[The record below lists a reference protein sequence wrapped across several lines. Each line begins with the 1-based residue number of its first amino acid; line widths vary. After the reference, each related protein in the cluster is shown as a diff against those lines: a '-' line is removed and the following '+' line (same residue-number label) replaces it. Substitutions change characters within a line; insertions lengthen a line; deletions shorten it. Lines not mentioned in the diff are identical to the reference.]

1 MPDKKPQSTQGPQRR
16 SVFKI
21 SLSAMSAISA
31 VSAAV
36 IIAAG
41 WFVWR
46 PPAPSPPPSVAC
58 TDCNVLLLTIDTLR
72 ADRLGAYGGGAL
84 TPTLDRL
91 AAGGVRF
98 ERAFSHVPFTLP
110 AHASILTGQI
120 PPRHGIHG
128 NGSFRLGET
137 PPTLATLLHAQGY
150 RTGAFVGAFV
160 LDSRFGLNRGF
171 DTYDDRYEGE
181 RDQTRFDYAERPAEA
196 VIKPALDWILA
207 SAGAPAG
214 APQPWFAWVHL
225 FDPHAP
231 YRAPQAFQ
239 EGRTAYDAEVA
250 YTDASLGRLLD
261 DLRGR
266 GALDRTIVIVT
277 ADHGES
283 LGEHGET
290 THGLFA
296 YNATLRVPLLVAA
309 PGLRP
314 RVSSALASHADLV
327 PTVLDLLGLQPPEA
341 IDGRSL
347 REALEREPVTG
358 QSVYFE
364 ALDANLTRGW
374 APLTGVIQERV
385 KYIDLP
391 IPELYDLDADPAEQR
406 NLAATPAGAAKLRA
420 LRAELEHWRR
430 IGSTG
435 GQTSKVAL
443 DPESRRRLESLGYV
457 ASGAASVKKTFA
469 VSDDPKTLVALNE
482 SFTAALEES
491 STGRREQAVVH
502 LQRIIAA
509 RPDFLPARTSLA
521 TILIL
526 TGRPSEAVSELQNAV
541 RNGHS
546 SPAVLA
552 KLGAALDAAGRS
564 RDAVVAFEQ
573 AEQAGERDPDLFNAL
588 GVAYARIGRRDEA
601 RRRFEQL
608 LALDPTA
615 ASTWNN
621 LGILEIETGNRRSA
635 AEAFR
640 RAVAVDPRYGE
651 GWRGLGAALVADDR
665 AGAARAW
672 QRAVSLDPQ
681 DFDTLF
687 NLAVVLAESA
697 APRDA
702 LPYLR
707 RFAAEAPR
715 DRYAADRATVTAL
728 IRKIETG

>member
-1 MPDKKPQSTQGPQRR
+1 MPQKPKTRTQSPRSAQSKRLRSFAGSAGFALIIVIAVGGWLWWRR
-16 SVFKI
+16 AAQP
-21 SLSAMSAISA
+21 SLT
-31 VSAAV
+31 AA
-36 IIAAG
+36 
-41 WFVWR
+41 
-46 PPAPSPPPSVAC
+46 AC
-58 TDCNVLLLTIDTLR
+58 RGCNVLLITIDTLR
-72 ADRLGAYGGGAL
+72 VDRLGAYGGGTL

-98 ERAFSHVPFTLP
+98 ERAFSHAPLTLP
-110 AHASILTGQI
+110 AHTSMLTGQI
-120 PPRHGIHG
+120 PVRHGVRT
-128 NGSFRLGET
+128 NGSFRLGDT
-137 PPTLATLLHAQGY
+137 PPTLATLLQAAGY

-171 DTYDDRYEGE
+171 DTYDDIYDGE
-181 RDQTRFDYAERPAEA
+181 RDQARFDYAERQAEA
-196 VIKPALDWILA
+196 VITPALDWILH
-207 SAGAPAG
+207 GDG
-214 APQPWFAWVHL
+214 KKWFAWVHL

-250 YTDASLGRLLD
+250 YTDASLGGLLAH
-261 DLRGR
+261 LRAG

-296 YNATLRVPLLVAA
+296 YNATLRVPLLLAA
-309 PGLRP
+309 PTVRP
-314 RVSSALASHADLV
+314 RVSSALAAHADLM
-327 PTVLDLLGLQPPEA
+327 PTVLDLLGLSPPEA

-347 REALEREPVTG
+347 REALEHDPVTER
-358 QSVYFE
+358 SVYFE

-374 APLTGVIQERV
+374 APLAGVIQGRL

-406 NLAATPAGAAKLRA
+406 NLTAMNGARLRE
-420 LRAELEHWRR
+420 LRDELAHWRR
-430 IGSTG
+430 NASNR
-435 GQTSKVAL
+435 GQTSRVAL
-443 DPESRRRLESLGYV
+443 DPESRQRLESLGYV

-469 VSDDPKTLVALNE
+469 VSDDPKNLVALNE
-482 SFTAALEES
+482 SFTVALEES
-491 STGRREQAVVH
+491 GNGRREQAVVR
-502 LQRIIAA
+502 LRRIIAA

-526 TGRPSEAVSELQNAV
+526 TGRASDAVSELQVAV
-541 RNGHS
+541 RNGLG

-552 KLGAALDAAGRS
+552 KLGTALEAAGRS
-564 RDAVVAFEQ
+564 REAIEAFER

-601 RRRFEQL
+601 RHRFTQL

-615 ASTWNN
+615 AGTWNN
-621 LGILEIETGNRRSA
+621 LGILEMEAGNRHAA

-640 RAVAVDPRYGE
+640 RAVAVDQKYGE
-651 GWRGLGAALVADDR
+651 AWRGLGASLVDDER
-665 AGAARAW
+665 PDAVRAW
-672 QRAVSLDPQ
+672 ERAVSLDPQ

-687 NLAVVLAESA
+687 NLALVLAESPT
-697 APRDA
+697 PRDA

-707 RFAAEAPR
+707 RFAAGAPP
-715 DRYAADRATVTAL
+715 DRYGADLATVAAL
-728 IRKIETG
+728 IKKLERG